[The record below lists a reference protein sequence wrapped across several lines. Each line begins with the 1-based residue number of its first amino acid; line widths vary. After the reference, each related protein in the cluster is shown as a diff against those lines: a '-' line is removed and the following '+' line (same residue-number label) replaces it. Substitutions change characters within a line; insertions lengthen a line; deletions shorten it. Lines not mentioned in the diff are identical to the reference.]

1 MGCFLF
7 FFISSDIIISSQ
19 FKGCPLLHLPITVT
33 LTRQRKSAAN
43 PETLNFTSK
52 TNMFI
57 NLHSVFIEH
66 IQGST

>member
-1 MGCFLF
+1 MGCFQF

-19 FKGCPLLHLPITVT
+19 FKGCPLLDLPITVT

-57 NLHSVFIEH
+57 DLHSVLIEH